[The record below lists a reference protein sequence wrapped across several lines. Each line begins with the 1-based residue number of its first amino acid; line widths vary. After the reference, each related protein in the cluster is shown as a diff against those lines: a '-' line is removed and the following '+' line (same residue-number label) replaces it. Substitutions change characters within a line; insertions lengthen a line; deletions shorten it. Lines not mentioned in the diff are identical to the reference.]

1 MMYITFTHRRHRY
14 AVGCETA
21 ADANLVYLQAVGVF
35 DNVRINFS
43 GRIGKDI
50 VKLSEEE
57 FHRMADEIIYN
68 E

>member
-1 MMYITFTHRRHRY
+1 MYITFSHRRQRY

-21 ADANLVYLQAVGVF
+21 ADANLVYLSAVGVF
-35 DNVRINFS
+35 DKVMINFS
-43 GRIGKDI
+43 CRIGKDV

>member
-1 MMYITFTHRRHRY
+1 MMYITFTHRRQRY

-35 DNVRINFS
+35 DKVRINFS
-43 GRIGKDI
+43 GRIGKDV

-57 FHRMADEIIYN
+57 FSHMVDEEIYN

>member
-1 MMYITFTHRRHRY
+1 MMFITFTHRRQRY

-21 ADANLVYLQAVGVF
+21 ADANLVYLSAVGVF
-35 DNVRINFS
+35 DKVRINFS
-43 GRIGKDI
+43 GRIGKDV

-57 FHRMADEIIYN
+57 FSHMADEEIYN